1 MLPPALIS
9 TTLQDE
15 LFPVP
20 LIVLFFG
27 TLLIIFKF
35 PTIAFLHVVKPIKVS
50 FFLILKLVVIA
61 EVSIKCVP
69 VAAASVRLVT

>member
-1 MLPPALIS
+1 MPPSALIS

-35 PTIAFLHVVKPIKVS
+35 PTIAFLHVVKLIKVS

-69 VAAASVRLVT
+69 VAAASVRLVA

>member
-1 MLPPALIS
+1 MPPSALIS

-27 TLLIIFKF
+27 TLIIIFKF
-35 PTIAFLHVVKPIKVS
+35 PTIAFLHVVKLIKVS

>member
-1 MLPPALIS
+1 MPPSALIS

-15 LFPVP
+15 LFPAP

-27 TLLIIFKF
+27 TLIIIFKF
-35 PTIAFLHVVKPIKVS
+35 PTIAFLHVVKLIKVS

-61 EVSIKCVP
+61 EVSIKFVP
-69 VAAASVRLVT
+69 VAAASVRLVA

>member
-1 MLPPALIS
+1 MPPPALIS

-27 TLLIIFKF
+27 TLIIIFKF
-35 PTIAFLHVVKPIKVS
+35 PTIAFLHVVKLIKVS

-61 EVSIKCVP
+61 EVSIKCAP
-69 VAAASVRLVT
+69 VAAASARLVA